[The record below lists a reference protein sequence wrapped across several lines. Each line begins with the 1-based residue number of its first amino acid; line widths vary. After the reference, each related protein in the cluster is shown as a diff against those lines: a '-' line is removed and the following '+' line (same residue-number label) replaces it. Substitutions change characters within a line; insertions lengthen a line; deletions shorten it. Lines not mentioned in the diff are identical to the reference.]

1 MKLLDSYIGKT
12 VLMAVAM
19 VLLVLVGLD
28 GTFAFLAELKE
39 LEREY
44 QAPQALLFIVM
55 TLPRRI
61 YDFMPVAVLIGCLV
75 GMGTLANT
83 SELTVIRAAGV
94 SIARL
99 VYAAVRPVL
108 WLVVIGLVLGQYV
121 VPKTEQFAQSE
132 RARNM
137 AEGKPISGRDGFWYR
152 EEGQY
157 IHIQAI
163 QPNGVMYGVSR
174 FVFNEQFDLV
184 QSDFSQRAIYQGD
197 HWVLEQVKQTRMQG
211 ESTESER
218 FQTLRWDTTVTP
230 EVLSVVAL
238 KPDYLSITGLY
249 EYATYLSRQALESKA
264 YYFSFWKKVFQPI
277 TTIVMVFIAISFV
290 FGPLRSVTMGQRIT
304 AGVLVGLAF
313 HYAQQL
319 LGHAS
324 LIYDIPPL
332 LGALLPMAV
341 CLVAGVWLLR
351 RV

>member
-1 MKLLDSYIGKT
+1 MKLLDRYIGRT

-19 VLLVLVGLD
+19 VLLVLIGLD

-39 LEREY
+39 LDKGY

-75 GMGTLANT
+75 GMGTLAST

-94 SIARL
+94 SIVRL
-99 VYAAVRPVL
+99 VYSAVRPVL
-108 WLVVIGLVLGQYV
+108 WLVVVGLLLGQFI
-121 VPKTEQFAQSE
+121 VPQTEQFAQSE

-197 HWVLEQVKQTRMQG
+197 HWVLEQVKQTRMLG
-211 ESTESER
+211 DSTESER

-249 EYATYLSRQALESKA
+249 QYATYLRKQALESKA
-264 YYFSFWKKVFQPI
+264 YYFSFWKKVFQPV

-324 LIYDIPPL
+324 LIYNIPPL
-332 LGALLPMAV
+332 LGALIPMLV